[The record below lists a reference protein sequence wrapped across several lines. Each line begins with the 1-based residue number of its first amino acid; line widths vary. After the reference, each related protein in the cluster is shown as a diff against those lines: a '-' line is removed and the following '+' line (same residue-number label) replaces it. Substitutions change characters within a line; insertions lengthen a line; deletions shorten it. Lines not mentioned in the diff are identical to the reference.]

1 MAVTLHTAVGNIL
14 CACLQRC
21 KGRQPST
28 KRDPAT
34 MRAKYYTEEDVLR
47 QQLAHAQAEIMVRC
61 LILGRTQY
69 KQHLT
74 LGKQDWDAAV
84 SVHCAMCCCRPCVL
98 CGTCLP
104 ELQHKTFNIGN
115 RCSLLSDL

>member
-1 MAVTLHTAVGNIL
+1 M

-47 QQLAHAQAEIMVRC
+47 QQLAHAQAEIMVR
-61 LILGRTQY
+61 
-69 KQHLT
+69 
-74 LGKQDWDAAV
+74 
-84 SVHCAMCCCRPCVL
+84 
-98 CGTCLP
+98 
-104 ELQHKTFNIGN
+104 
-115 RCSLLSDL
+115 